1 MKVLIA
7 FVFLALV
14 GAGCKQK
21 VISGPELKK
30 KLIETMQDHLDKTAQ
45 AGVQFQVKDV
55 SYFPEAKSKS
65 YTCEFQVHMHAGKVD
80 TVGSMRAIISNDF
93 KTVDRTR

>member
-1 MKVLIA
+1 MKVFIA

-45 AGVQFQVKDV
+45 PGVQFQVKDV
-55 SYFPEAKSKS
+55 NYFPEAKTKS
-65 YTCEFQVHMHAGKVD
+65 YTCDFQVHMRTANVD
-80 TVGSMRAIISNDF
+80 TVGTMRAIISNDF